1 MQRRL
6 AYACTPFLR
15 PPALDDRSRLGL
27 TESRSFL
34 DAKTTII
41 DGAVEFT
48 DQHGAITAHDFH
60 CKVEGREAASVDI
73 RSL

>member
-41 DGAVEFT
+41 DGAVELT
-48 DQHGAITAHDFH
+48 DQQGAITAHGFH
-60 CKVEGREAASVDI
+60 CEVEGRKAASLDI

>member
-1 MQRRL
+1 M
-6 AYACTPFLR
+6 
-15 PPALDDRSRLGL
+15 

-34 DAKTTII
+34 DGKTTII
-41 DGAVEFT
+41 DGAVELT
-48 DQHGAITAHDFH
+48 DQQGAITAHDFN

>member
-34 DAKTTII
+34 DGKTTII
-41 DGAVEFT
+41 DGAVELT
-48 DQHGAITAHDFH
+48 DQQGAITAHDFH
-60 CKVEGREAASVDI
+60 CKVEGREAASLDI